1 MTCASCAT
9 FDHTNQWSVTWK
21 PECDHANFACTDCPS
36 PSVEHAIAGLITFKM
51 IKCDAAAASHATVSD
66 EMGQQQN
73 LEIPM
78 APSQTTSL
86 QPFAPGQFSPGVR
99 VPSAV
104 ISPWL
109 TRGYVRRNLG
119 AWASPS
125 VKLQNG
131 VLGRSPRPV
140 RLCAQSDASLSES
153 AAWHD
158 NATPSRVGDLFASF
172 SRYGSK
178 AGHSLRWLGST
189 PESDAQSGASALGAR
204 PQ

>member
-1 MTCASCAT
+1 
-9 FDHTNQWSVTWK
+9 
-21 PECDHANFACTDCPS
+21 
-36 PSVEHAIAGLITFKM
+36 
-51 IKCDAAAASHATVSD
+51 
-66 EMGQQQN
+66 
-73 LEIPM
+73 M

-131 VLGRSPRPV
+131 VLGRSH
-140 RLCAQSDASLSES
+140 SDYSCVTRKSFAP
-153 AAWHD
+153 
-158 NATPSRVGDLFASF
+158 NAVTP
-172 SRYGSK
+172 
-178 AGHSLRWLGST
+178 
-189 PESDAQSGASALGAR
+189 
-204 PQ
+204 